1 MAELRELD
9 MVAGDRDEL
18 LAQVAA
24 LRDKLSDQRDER
36 GQVEHYRQ
44 VKGVRIM
51 AATHWDDSV
60 TSERHHLVKRTCNA
74 G

>member
-9 MVAGDRDEL
+9 MVASDRDEL

-44 VKGVRIM
+44 VNGAWQTPHEQDIID
-51 AATHWDDSV
+51 APNQ
-60 TSERHHLVKRTCNA
+60 TSSC
-74 G
+74 